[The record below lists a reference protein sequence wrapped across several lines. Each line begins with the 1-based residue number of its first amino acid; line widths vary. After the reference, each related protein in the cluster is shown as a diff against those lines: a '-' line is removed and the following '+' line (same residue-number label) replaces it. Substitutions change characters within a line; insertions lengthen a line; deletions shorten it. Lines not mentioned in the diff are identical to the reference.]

1 MYNGENIAEYNSL
14 SDEKLVFLLRDG
26 SEKALNLLAGRY
38 MGFVRGLTHTY
49 YADSLTP
56 EDWFQEGMIGFLR
69 AVKTFDPAAQASF
82 ATYASVCIR
91 SRLNSVWRASNS
103 SKNAPLN
110 KSVELK
116 DESLPSVNSPEDDY
130 INNEQYRF
138 VTNDFIEQLSATER
152 DVLICYLSGFS
163 YGETAEKLGI
173 NEKSVD
179 NALCR
184 ARAKLKKAFK
194 N

>member
-1 MYNGENIAEYNSL
+1 MYNGESNAEYNSL
-14 SDEKLVFLLRDG
+14 SDEKLVSMLMGG
-26 SEKALNLLAGRY
+26 SEKALNFLAGRY
-38 MGFVRGLTHTY
+38 TSIVKGLAHTY
-49 YADSLTP
+49 YADFLTS

-69 AVKTFDPAAQASF
+69 AVKTFDPSAQVPFS
-82 ATYASVCIR
+82 TYASICIR

-103 SKNAPLN
+103 NKNAPLN

-116 DESLPSVNSPEDDY
+116 DESLPSVSSPEDDY